1 MYGCGLSVCGC
12 GLSMCGCGLSVGG
25 ACQCVGVVCLCVGGA
40 CRCVGVVC
48 QCVGGA
54 WQCVGGDTSLVVRAE
69 EQWLHL
75 DGLADG
81 GHPVPGGWR
90 GGDDGI
96 RHAGTRGGVLAG
108 ATGVGASRRAVWRG
122 GGRRG
127 VALAVGLVVGAEG
140 AVGGGQGG
148 ALALGTDHS
157 CGPLQAERL
166 QLLTRTVGE
175 AVGDLGLWPDLQH
188 TMRRKHLSDLQSLPV
203 RPAVTSCHT
212 DTSPQIQLNT

>member
-1 MYGCGLSVCGC
+1 MWVWPV
-12 GLSMCGCGLSVGG
+12 SVGV
-25 ACQCVGVVCLCVGGA
+25 ACPCVGVA
-40 CRCVGVVC
+40 CPCVGVAC
-48 QCVGGA
+48 P
-54 WQCVGGDTSLVVRAE
+54 CVGGDTSLVIRAE

-81 GHPVPGGWR
+81 GHPVPSGWR
-90 GGDDGI
+90 GGDDGV

-108 ATGVGASRRAVWRG
+108 ATGVWASRQAVRRG

-175 AVGDLGLWPDLQH
+175 AVGDLGLWPDLKH
-188 TMRRKHLSDLQSLPV
+188 TTRRTHLSELQPLPV
-203 RPAVTSCHT
+203 TLTRLYRFSAQQKRQSF
-212 DTSPQIQLNT
+212 SF

>member
-1 MYGCGLSVCGC
+1 MGVACRHGCGLSVWVWPVSLWGVVCP
-12 GLSMCGCGLSVGG
+12 
-25 ACQCVGVVCLCVGGA
+25 CVGVA
-40 CRCVGVVC
+40 CPCVGVAC
-48 QCVGGA
+48 P
-54 WQCVGGDTSLVVRAE
+54 CVGGDTSLVIRAE

-81 GHPVPGGWR
+81 GHPVPSGWR
-90 GGDDGI
+90 GGDDGV

-108 ATGVGASRRAVWRG
+108 ATGVWASRQAVRRG

-175 AVGDLGLWPDLQH
+175 AVGDLGLWPDLKH
-188 TMRRKHLSDLQSLPV
+188 TTRRTHLSELQPLPV
-203 RPAVTSCHT
+203 TLTRLYRFSAQQKRQSF
-212 DTSPQIQLNT
+212 SF